1 MWLSRIPEQPVDSI
15 FLQYIIFSWARLLYF
30 NTHTHKH
37 THVIPSVFGIKR
49 ARLDQP
55 QSPRLDQVA
64 QPETMKPN
72 ITLDFKVLYS
82 TGSCTM
88 LLVYSIISISPK

>member
-72 ITLDFKVLYS
+72 ITAAQEMHMAENMKDKWPQDQ
-82 TGSCTM
+82 
-88 LLVYSIISISPK
+88 SINHLE